1 MVNPLARVIMSNM
14 TKDNL
19 IDKSPSEIIK
29 NTDFLEAKY
38 EKIIRDLI
46 KGNTKQFKVNEE
58 SESVL
63 SETITLEQLADKQVR
78 GE

>member
-1 MVNPLARVIMSNM
+1 MSNM

>member
-19 IDKSPSEIIK
+19 IDKSPSESIR
-29 NTDFLEAKY
+29 NTDFLEAKD

-78 GE
+78 EE

>member
-19 IDKSPSEIIK
+19 IDKSPSESIR
-29 NTDFLEAKY
+29 NTDFLEAKD

>member
-14 TKDNL
+14 TKENL
-19 IDKSPSEIIK
+19 IDKSTAEIIK
-29 NTDFLEAKY
+29 NTDFLEAKD

-46 KGNTKQFKVNEE
+46 RGNTKQFKGNDE

-63 SETITLEQLADKQVR
+63 SETITLEQLAEKQVR

>member
-1 MVNPLARVIMSNM
+1 VVNPLARVIMSNM

-19 IDKSPSEIIK
+19 IDKSTSEIIK
-29 NTDFLEAKY
+29 NTDFLETKD

-46 KGNTKQFKVNEE
+46 KGNTKQFNGNKE
-58 SESVL
+58 SENVL
-63 SETITLEQLADKQVR
+63 SETITLEQLAEKQVR

>member
-1 MVNPLARVIMSNM
+1 MSNM

-19 IDKSPSEIIK
+19 IDKSPSESIR
-29 NTDFLEAKY
+29 NTDFLEAKD

>member
-1 MVNPLARVIMSNM
+1 MVNPLARVIMSNI

-19 IDKSPSEIIK
+19 IDKRESKIIK
-29 NTDFLEAKY
+29 NTDFLDAKD

-46 KGNTKQFKVNEE
+46 KGNTKQINGNDE

-63 SETITLEQLADKQVR
+63 SETITLEQLAEKQVR

>member
-19 IDKSPSEIIK
+19 IDKSTSEIIK
-29 NTDFLEAKY
+29 NTDFLETKD

-46 KGNTKQFKVNEE
+46 KGNTKQFNGNKE
-58 SESVL
+58 SENVL
-63 SETITLEQLADKQVR
+63 SETITLEQLAEKQVR

>member
-29 NTDFLEAKY
+29 NTDFLEAKD

>member
-1 MVNPLARVIMSNM
+1 MSNM

-19 IDKSPSEIIK
+19 IDKSPSESIR
-29 NTDFLEAKY
+29 NTDFLEAKD

-78 GE
+78 EE

>member
-1 MVNPLARVIMSNM
+1 VVNPLARVIMSNM

>member
-1 MVNPLARVIMSNM
+1 MSNM

-19 IDKSPSEIIK
+19 IDKSTSEIIK
-29 NTDFLEAKY
+29 NTDFLETKD

-46 KGNTKQFKVNEE
+46 KGNTKQFNGNKE
-58 SESVL
+58 SENVL
-63 SETITLEQLADKQVR
+63 SETITLEQLAEKQVR

>member
-14 TKDNL
+14 TKENL
-19 IDKSPSEIIK
+19 IDKSASEIIK
-29 NTDFLEAKY
+29 NTDFLEAKD

-46 KGNTKQFKVNEE
+46 RGNTKQINGNDE

-63 SETITLEQLADKQVR
+63 SETITLEQLAEKQVR

>member
-19 IDKSPSEIIK
+19 IDKSTSEIIK
-29 NTDFLEAKY
+29 NTDFLETKD

-46 KGNTKQFKVNEE
+46 KGNTKQFNGNKE

-63 SETITLEQLADKQVR
+63 SETITLEQLAEKQVR